1 MQWTMPPR
9 VLQLVASLIV
19 LAALT
24 AFVLGLMSAPQRG
37 GRLPG
42 QKVAGAPAAP
52 ASAPIEA
59 AEATP
64 LSQERIEGPPPVE
77 EKPKEEEPPPE
88 AANEAAPADEAAN
101 AAAPLIVPPPPS
113 PALSQPAD
121 QNAATAFPPD
131 EPPH

>member
-1 MQWTMPPR
+1 MHWTMPHR

-42 QKVAGAPAAP
+42 QKVAGAPAASG
-52 ASAPIEA
+52 AAPIEA

-64 LSQERIEGPPPVE
+64 LSQERIEGPPPAE

-88 AANEAAPADEAAN
+88 AANEAAPTDQAAGN
-101 AAAPLIVPPPPS
+101 APLIIPPPPA
-113 PALSQPAD
+113 PAPPQPAD